1 MPQPTPPFQAIPND
15 MVHLEGLPSLTE
27 DALASL
33 EPSYGRARGLVFAIG
48 TLGSGMA
55 WLAPMVAL
63 TFWGDGGHPP
73 LGVWLGLG
81 AAWAVLMSLWGLEEW
96 KGWPVRGYLVR
107 EHDVIYR
114 SGWWSRSWTAV
125 PFSRIQHSEIQQ
137 GPLGRWLGYCS
148 LKLFTAGGSGA
159 NLEIPGL
166 HPETAKNIRLLLE
179 NQNHG

>member
-1 MPQPTPPFQAIPND
+1 MPQPIPPFQAIPND

-33 EPSYGRARGLVFAIG
+33 EPAYGRARGLVFAIG

-81 AAWAVLMSLWGLEEW
+81 AAWVVLMSLWGLEEW

-107 EHDVIYR
+107 EHDV
-114 SGWWSRSWTAV
+114 
-125 PFSRIQHSEIQQ
+125 
-137 GPLGRWLGYCS
+137 C
-148 LKLFTAGGSGA
+148 
-159 NLEIPGL
+159 
-166 HPETAKNIRLLLE
+166 LLYTSPSPRDS
-179 NQNHG
+179 